1 MALYA
6 RGHDSGVG
14 LLKGQCP
21 STAGVSE
28 LYCYGAGS
36 GVCRGLEGQKL
47 KVNVNNRRKKNTKYV
62 DPGKHLNTKSVGN
75 F

>member
-47 KVNVNNRRKKNTKYV
+47 NE
-62 DPGKHLNTKSVGN
+62 
-75 F
+75 